1 MEKVFRSIKE
11 VADNQEPGAARNMSG
26 EFPAI
31 DRKSAFLF
39 FPFILVGPGLG
50 ALTADY
56 RDAWA
61 KNREHLRS
69 LSEKNKAYLEDIETA
84 MAIVVLDQ
92 DAPTSTTDCCRKLMV
107 GDTKNRF

>member
-1 MEKVFRSIKE
+1 ML
-11 VADNQEPGAARNMSG
+11 PRNIQIH
-26 EFPAI
+26 F
-31 DRKSAFLF
+31 FF

-84 MAIVVLDQ
+84 MAIVILDQ
-92 DAPTSTTDCCRKLMV
+92 DVPTSTTDCCRKLMV
-107 GDTKNRF
+107 GDTRNRFWPSRRCFELQLRSGSS